1 MRLLKFATLGLLA
14 SVNVA
19 TAEIVPP
26 IRTPALLR
34 LQLPEQTRSLDLRP
48 ALLEPIADGT
58 PVAFEAPAATEDEPE
73 ASLADEAQPASIEAV
88 CDTLATAAA
97 ANSLPVSF
105 FLRLIWQESKFD
117 PRAVSRAGAQGLAQ
131 FMPKV
136 AAEKG
141 LIDPFD
147 PLQALPASARFLRDL
162 RAQFGNLGLAAAA
175 YNAGARRIQ
184 DWLAKRGT
192 LPRETRDYV
201 MKITG
206 HAPERW
212 LNTAPQ
218 TAAFEAPARAPCKG
232 EEAEQAVA
240 MIEPMPLPVEAAPT
254 AETAKSGRPRSAD
267 VKEPAPKK
275 SKARATLL
283 ARSHTAKAK
292 ETQLAAKKPKAGRRE
307 EIAAT
312 SRGSRLTARL
322 ASNVQIIAGE
332 RPAARGKNAAAADR
346 PAKSSKRTQVA
357 ALRDRGHASARIVA
371 KTERGLPRER
381 KPTRLAAAR

>member
-1 MRLLKFATLGLLA
+1 MRLLKFAALALLA
-14 SVNVA
+14 NVNVA

-34 LQLPEQTRSLDLRP
+34 LQLPEQARSLDLRP

-58 PVAFEAPAATEDEPE
+58 PVSFEVPATADLQT
-73 ASLADEAQPASIEAV
+73 SLADEAQQPSIEAV
-88 CDTLATAAA
+88 CDTLASAAA
-97 ANSLPVSF
+97 ANSLPLSF
-105 FLRLIWQESKFD
+105 FRRLIWQESKFD

-141 LIDPFD
+141 LMDPFD

-201 MKITG
+201 VKITG

-218 TAAFEAPARAPCKG
+218 EAAFEAPARAPCKG
-232 EEAEQAVA
+232 EEAEETVA
-240 MIEPMPLPVEAAPT
+240 LIEPMPLPAEVAAA
-254 AETAKSGRPRSAD
+254 AETVKNTRARAVD
-267 VKEPAPKK
+267 VTA
-275 SKARATLL
+275 SKAKPRATLV
-283 ARSHTAKAK
+283 ARSHAAKAK
-292 ETQLAAKKPKAGRRE
+292 QTQLAANKGRAGKRE
-307 EIAAT
+307 DIAAS
-312 SRGSRLTARL
+312 SRGSKLTARL
-322 ASNVQIIAGE
+322 ASKVQVIADE
-332 RPAARGKNAAAADR
+332 RPARRGKNAAAAE
-346 PAKSSKRTQVA
+346 PQTKASKRTQVA
-357 ALRDRGHASARIVA
+357 TVKDRVRASIKIVA
-371 KTERGLPRER
+371 KTERGLARER
-381 KPTRLAAAR
+381 KPTRLASAR